1 MIRGLFR
8 FLLNVLRMF
17 VRALDLVVR
26 GVFYALLIF
35 GLGVLLSFFFHPEP
49 EVPAGSALVLRP
61 VGTIVEQAE
70 LEPPLALLRA
80 GGAPAGQ
87 LRLADLVDA
96 VRKARDDA
104 RIAALVI
111 ETDELVGGGF
121 SKLAEL
127 RAAIADFKTSGKPVL
142 ARGERFTQS
151 QYYLASVADEL
162 HLSPDGFVLLRGLAR
177 YGSYFKDALDKLG
190 VKVHVFR
197 VGEYKS
203 FSEPFTRSDMSDEDR
218 EATRD
223 LLDGLWRF
231 MRDDIAASRKLA
243 PAAVDAHVNDIRGA
257 LATAGGDAAKAALAA
272 GLVDRFSTRDE
283 WRARLIEA
291 VGTDHEGKDVRAI
304 EVDAYLAL
312 AADDAQD
319 AAGNVAV
326 IVAQGTIVDGA
337 EPAGVVAGDTFARL
351 IREAREDEDIK
362 ALVLRIDSPG
372 GSAWAS
378 ELIRRELQL
387 TREAGKPVIA
397 SMSSVAASGGYWI
410 ATGADEIWAA
420 PSSVTGSIGIF
431 GLFPEFSE
439 PLRRLGIG
447 VDGVATAPLAGALD
461 PRRPLDPAA
470 AEAMQL
476 GIEHGYRRFL
486 EVVARARKMTVEEVD
501 AVARGRVWTGAAAS
515 SLGLVDKLGGLEDAI
530 AAAAARAGL
539 ATHDVV
545 WPAAGESL
553 EQRLLRRLLRVGDD
567 LGIDLA
573 GRAAPAAPLAVA
585 AADVERAARELL
597 RWNDPR
603 HHYLHCL
610 CDAP

>member
-35 GLGVLLSFFFHPEP
+35 GLGVLVSFFFHPEP

-203 FSEPFTRSDMSDEDR
+203 FAEPFTRSDMSDEDR

-486 EVVARARKMTVEEVD
+486 EVVAQARKMTVEEVD

-585 AADVERAARELL
+585 AADVERAACELL